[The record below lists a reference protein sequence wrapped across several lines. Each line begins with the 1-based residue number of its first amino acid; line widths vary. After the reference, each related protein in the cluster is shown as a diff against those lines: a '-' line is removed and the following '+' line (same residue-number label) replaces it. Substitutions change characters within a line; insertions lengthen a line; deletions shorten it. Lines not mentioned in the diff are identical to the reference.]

1 MIRPHLRET
10 LMKRAALLV
19 LSLLLVVGAGTAM
32 TYRFVVPGDRDLM
45 PLDRVAMPKGVSR
58 GVVFLMSDA
67 AGWGAQ
73 DDQVSRQLQ
82 ADGIVVVGIDTPRYL
97 ATIAGVSDS
106 CTYLV
111 ADIER
116 LSQQYQRQTGAV
128 DYVAP
133 VVAGTGLGGGLA
145 LDIVDQTPAATVGGT
160 AVVDPMSA
168 VPLGVELCTP
178 AGYLTTAQGEIYAL
192 HPGPQVDPVSIL
204 LSPAATGDIRAR
216 AAAFKAGSPDVT
228 LAETARP
235 TPVAV
240 VALIEARVA
249 AAKGVGDALPVT
261 VLNTVP
267 RHDAMAI
274 ILSGDGG
281 WRDIDASIGKALQ
294 ADGVPVVGFDS
305 LRYFWSKRDPQ
316 RTARDIATLIR
327 QYRAAW
333 GVRDVILVGYSFG
346 ADVLPATY
354 LALPQAE
361 QRHVRLVG
369 LLGFSTA
376 ADWQITVSGWFG
388 SHGDQATPTL
398 PVAATLP
405 MAKVLC
411 VYGVEADNA
420 ACPALGPAGAELLM
434 TEGGHHFGGNYG
446 RVEQA
451 ILAAYA
457 RRSGGGDTAPPGE
470 VAGLTRAGIGLTLVA
485 ASATLPLVG
494 PRRAPTLP

>member
-1 MIRPHLRET
+1 MIRPHQREV

-19 LSLLLVVGAGTAM
+19 LFVLLVAGAGAGL
-32 TYRFVVPGDRDLM
+32 TYRFVLPGTLNLM
-45 PLDRVAMPKGVSR
+45 PLDRIAMPKGVSR

-67 AGWGAQ
+67 TGWGAQ
-73 DDQVSRQLQ
+73 EDQVSRQLQ
-82 ADGIVVVGIDTPRYL
+82 ADGIVVVGVDTPRYL

-116 LSQQYQRQTGAV
+116 LSQQFQRQTGAV

-133 VVAGTGLGGGLA
+133 VVAGIGLGGGLA

-160 AVVDPMSA
+160 AVVDPVSA
-168 VPLGVELCTP
+168 VPLAVELCTP

-216 AAAFKAGSPDVT
+216 MAAFRAGSSDVT
-228 LAETARP
+228 LAQTERP
-235 TPVAV
+235 TPAAVA
-240 VALIEARVA
+240 ALIEARVA
-249 AAKGVGDALPVT
+249 GAKAVSDALPVT
-261 VLNTVP
+261 VLNTVAK
-267 RHDAMAI
+267 HDAMAI

-281 WRDIDASIGKALQ
+281 WRDIDASIGKAMQ
-294 ADGVPVVGFDS
+294 ADGVPVVGVDS

-316 RTARDIATLIR
+316 RTARDIASLIR
-327 QYRAAW
+327 KYRAAW

-361 QRHVRLVG
+361 QRHVSLVG

-388 SHGDQATPTL
+388 SHGDQATQTL

-411 VYGVEADNA
+411 VDGGEAES
-420 ACPALGPAGAELLM
+420 ACPAVGQGGAEVLRM
-434 TEGGHHFGGNYG
+434 SGGHHFGGNYVQ
-446 RVEQA
+446 VEQA
-451 ILAAYA
+451 ILAAYTK
-457 RRSGGGDTAPPGE
+457 RSGEVVPARPGNVASLAHTATGPI
-470 VAGLTRAGIGLTLVA
+470 LITA
-485 ASATLPLVG
+485 AESLPLVR
-494 PRRAPTLP
+494 PRFGLTVP